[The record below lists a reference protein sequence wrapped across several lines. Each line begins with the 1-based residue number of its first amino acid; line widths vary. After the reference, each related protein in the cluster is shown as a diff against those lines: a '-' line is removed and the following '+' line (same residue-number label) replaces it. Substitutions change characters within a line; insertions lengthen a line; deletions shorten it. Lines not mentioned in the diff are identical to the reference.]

1 MIPPERRPPDER
13 CRSKEGSE
21 RETMTKE
28 YENHILYHYTDY
40 QALDGMLS
48 QAQLRVN
55 NVLNM
60 NDAAEMRYF
69 MEGLC
74 DAVARRL
81 EGEGDYERA
90 GQVRE
95 LFREE
100 VKKEFFYSAYAAC
113 FSLHRDDAA
122 QWERYGNRGRG
133 VCIAFQG
140 KYLEKMATGALS
152 LQTVFYQDDMAA
164 HNLTGVFYR
173 LVKRKDELSAGS
185 PDIKQAMN
193 YAWSCSAAFKHPSF
207 LSEREVR
214 LVVSPFVKEYFDIK
228 PCYHISK
235 ERIKKYYPLNLMD
248 MCRKIE
254 IGLEDLV
261 PEIIIGPESTQSKSI
276 LQDYLRDNGLEKL
289 AERVSLSKCPLR
301 RVPT

>member
-1 MIPPERRPPDER
+1 
-13 CRSKEGSE
+13 
-21 RETMTKE
+21 MTKE
-28 YENHILYHYTDY
+28 YENDILYHYTDY
-40 QALDGMLS
+40 QALDGMLH

-74 DAVARRL
+74 SAVAKRL
-81 EGEGDYERA
+81 EDEGDFRGAE
-90 GQVRE
+90 QVRALFEEE
-95 LFREE
+95 L
-100 VKKEFFYSAYAAC
+100 KKEFFYSAYAAC
-113 FSLHRDDAA
+113 FSLYRDDAA

-140 KYLEKMATGALS
+140 KYLRKMARGALS
-152 LQTVFYQDDMAA
+152 LQTVFYQDNMAN

-173 LVKRKDELSAGS
+173 LVKRKGDLSAKS
-185 PDIKQAMN
+185 PDIKKAMN

-214 LVVSPFVKEYFDIK
+214 LVVSPFVKEYFDVK
-228 PCYHISK
+228 PCYHITT
-235 ERIKKYYPLNLMD
+235 ERIKKYYPLDLTA
-248 MCRKIE
+248 MCRKIG

-276 LQDYLRDNGLEKL
+276 LQDYLRDNGLGEL

-301 RVPT
+301 RPPD

>member
-1 MIPPERRPPDER
+1 MAR
-13 CRSKEGSE
+13 
-21 RETMTKE
+21 E

-40 QALDGMLS
+40 QALDGILR

-69 MEGLC
+69 MDGLC

-81 EGEGDYERA
+81 EGDGDNERA
-90 GQVRE
+90 DWVRE

-100 VKKEFFYSAYAAC
+100 LKKEFFYSAYAAC
-113 FSLHRDDAA
+113 FSLYRDDAA

-140 KYLEKMATGALS
+140 KYLQRMAKGVLS
-152 LQTVFYQDDMAA
+152 LQTVFYQDDMTA

-173 LVKRKDELSAGS
+173 LVRRKRNLAEAEGAA
-185 PDIKQAMN
+185 DIQKAMN

-214 LVVSPFVKEYFDIK
+214 LVVSPFVKEYFDVS
-228 PCYHISK
+228 PCYHVTV
-235 ERIKKYYPLNLMD
+235 ERIKKYYPLDLTA
-248 MCRKIE
+248 MCRKVG
-254 IGLEDLV
+254 IGLEELV

-276 LQDYLRDNGLEKL
+276 LQDYLRDKGLKEL
-289 AERVSLSKCPLR
+289 ADRVSLSQCPLR
-301 RVPT
+301 RSLS